1 MTAEH
6 YFSLADTYSLMGDVS
21 RSLPLCLTSCEM
33 RLFPKNLRLIR
44 EISQKVRHF
53 TDTDVKSLVIKND
66 AEKQYFNSIEE
77 LYLFYW
83 KEFIT
88 GEYVT
93 SPVWKMILERDI

>member
-1 MTAEH
+1 
-6 YFSLADTYSLMGDVS
+6 
-21 RSLPLCLTSCEM
+21 M

-93 SPVWKMILERDI
+93 SLSTRQFCMS